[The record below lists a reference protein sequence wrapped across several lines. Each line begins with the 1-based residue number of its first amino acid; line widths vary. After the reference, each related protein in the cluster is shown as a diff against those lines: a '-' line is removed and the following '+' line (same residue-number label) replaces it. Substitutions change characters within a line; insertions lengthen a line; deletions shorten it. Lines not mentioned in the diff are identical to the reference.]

1 MAGVEIFSGANLFNI
16 DKVSI
21 SLTDQEF
28 KDPSVIKIS
37 RNGSQYVLEYR
48 AVKATVS
55 EQEASKLHS
64 QLGIRID

>member
-37 RNGSQYVLEYR
+37 RNGS
-48 AVKATVS
+48 
-55 EQEASKLHS
+55 
-64 QLGIRID
+64 